1 MINYPRNSVVA
12 VGDNYFVCLTTFKPA
27 PNSFLSIILYLQVVS
42 RRYGCYV
49 LWIDGS
55 PGFGI
60 HIDFHIDFHID

>member
-1 MINYPRNSVVA
+1 MINYPRISVAATVMFA
-12 VGDNYFVCLTTFKPA
+12 RLTTFKPA